1 MTGILNIQNNLV
13 VQSGGIIE
21 IKNGQLGKSWAQTG
35 EINLENIAILGDTL
49 YLKK

>member
-13 VQSGGIIE
+13 AQSGTIIQ
-21 IKNGQLGKSWAQTG
+21 IKNGLLGKSWAQNG
-35 EINLENIAILGDTL
+35 EIKLENIAILSDTL